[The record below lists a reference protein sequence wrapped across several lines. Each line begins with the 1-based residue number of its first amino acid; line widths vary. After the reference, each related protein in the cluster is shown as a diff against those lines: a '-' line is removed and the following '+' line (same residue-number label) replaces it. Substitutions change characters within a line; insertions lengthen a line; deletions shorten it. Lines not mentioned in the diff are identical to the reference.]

1 MNPRELVIGGTRVQA
16 PASDPVVNPYTGET
30 VAEVPQASRE
40 QVVLAVEAAAR
51 AFPSFAAW
59 PAHRRAALLMAV
71 AEGVAARRG
80 ELADS
85 IVAEAGKP
93 VTQALGEVDR
103 AVTTFTVAAEEAKR
117 LGGEVVPAD
126 TTPAGEHHLALWRR
140 FPLGPVSAISPFNF
154 PLNLVAHKLA
164 PAFAVGAPVVLKP
177 PVQAPLTSML
187 LADIMAQA
195 GAPDGAF
202 AVVPCNPAA
211 AEPLITDDRMKVLS
225 FTGSDRVGWQLKAKA
240 GKKRVLLELGGNAAV
255 IVCEGTDL
263 KAAAA
268 RIAYGA
274 FAYAGQV
281 CISVQRIFV
290 HTDIYDPFLEAF
302 LAATAA
308 LPVGDPRDP
317 RTVVGPMIDDGA
329 ARRVLEWVEEAR
341 AGGARVAL
349 GSTREGNV
357 LAPVVLTDA
366 PSTSKVSCAEV
377 FGPVAVVAPFATF
390 EEAVSKVNDSPYGLQ
405 AGVYTRDLNQAIYAF
420 HHLDVGGVLVG
431 DVPTFRLDHTP
442 YGGTKDSG
450 LGREGVRYAMEEI
463 TERRLLLVR
472 TTPEV

>member
-1 MNPRELVIGGTRVQA
+1 MDPRELVIGGNRVQA
-16 PASDPVVNPYTGET
+16 PGGDPVVNPYTGET
-30 VAEVPQASRE
+30 IAEVPQASRD
-40 QVVLAVEAAAR
+40 QVVLAVEAAAG
-51 AFPSFAAW
+51 AFPTFSAW
-59 PAHRRAALLMAV
+59 PAHRRASLLMAI
-71 AEGVAARRG
+71 AEGVSARRG

-103 AVTTFTVAAEEAKR
+103 AVTTFTVASEEAKR

-177 PVQAPLTSML
+177 PVQAPLTSLML
-187 LADIMAQA
+187 AEIVAQA
-195 GAPDGAF
+195 GAPEGAF
-202 AVVPCNPAA
+202 TVVPCAPEA
-211 AEPLITDDRMKVLS
+211 AEPLVTDDRMKVLS

-255 IVCEGTDL
+255 IVGKDADL

-268 RIAYGA
+268 RIAYGG

-281 CISVQRIFV
+281 CISVQRVLV
-290 HTDIYDPFLEAF
+290 HTDVYDPFLEQL

-317 RTVVGPMIDDGA
+317 RTVVGPVIDDGA

-341 AGGARVAL
+341 AGGARVAA
-349 GSTREGNV
+349 GGTREGNV
-357 LAPVVLTDA
+357 LAPIVLTDA
-366 PSTSKVSCAEV
+366 PPSAKVSCAEV
-377 FGPVAVVAPFATF
+377 FGPVVTVTPFATF
-390 EEAVSKVNDSPYGLQ
+390 EEAVARVNDSPYGLQ
-405 AGVYTRDLNQAIYAF
+405 AGVYTRDLDDALYAF

-431 DVPTFRLDHTP
+431 DVPTFRLDHLP
-442 YGGTKDSG
+442 YGGNRDSG

-463 TERRLLLVR
+463 TERRLLLVQ
-472 TTPEV
+472 TTPRG